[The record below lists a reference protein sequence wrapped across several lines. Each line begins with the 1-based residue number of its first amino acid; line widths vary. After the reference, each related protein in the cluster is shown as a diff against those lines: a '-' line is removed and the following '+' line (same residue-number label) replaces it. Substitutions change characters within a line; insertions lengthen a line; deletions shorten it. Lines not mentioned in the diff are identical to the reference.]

1 MDKEKYIR
9 TTMNPNVRHLL
20 FALLTIVF
28 SCSSLNHW
36 TPVATWY
43 YEISNTPDGTRYGHM
58 IITEQPKKRLKV
70 VMKATDGDEE
80 VEVKDLVF
88 VHRKMTGFMELPNLT
103 LTITGLFEGY
113 EFVGTIDAGE
123 KGSFPIQATR
133 MME

>member
-1 MDKEKYIR
+1 
-9 TTMNPNVRHLL
+9 
-20 FALLTIVF
+20 
-28 SCSSLNHW
+28 
-36 TPVATWY
+36 
-43 YEISNTPDGTRYGHM
+43 
-58 IITEQPKKRLKV
+58 
-70 VMKATDGDEE
+70 MKATDGDEE

-103 LTITGLFEGY
+103 LTITGLFEGD